1 MRHTF
6 VSIMDEMPESLKK
19 MVVGH
24 SKSMDTDGIYG
35 HQKAN
40 DMERAAAYID
50 AVFERI
56 LKWNVYFSV
65 YLFKIKS
72 A

>member
-24 SKSMDTDGIYG
+24 SKSMDTDGIYC

>member
-24 SKSMDTDGIYG
+24 SKSMDTDGIYS

-40 DMERAAAYID
+40 DMERAASYID

-56 LKWNVYFSV
+56 LK
-65 YLFKIKS
+65 
-72 A
+72 